1 MQPAAATAFDDE
13 DNNNNNDD
21 DDGNC
26 SLTCHVK
33 DCIFMH
39 LAATDL

>member
-33 DCIFMH
+33 S
-39 LAATDL
+39 TGPKEERP